1 MSDLLTVS
9 ETPESKEYWLQQGL
23 GKGLEATL
31 SAADA
36 LLVPEKDFREG
47 VKFVFH
53 QDTTTLFKYL
63 SSHLLGDISIEI
75 LSNDDEYLEISLHSS
90 SFRLGKIVVSYVAAP
105 LLVGLLTN
113 YLYDQMKAKPTDRV
127 EASLVVEDH
136 QCKSFQFSYQGEAKD
151 FGLLADKVGELA
163 RKCTAASGK
172 KIIDPKARK

>member
-1 MSDLLTVS
+1 MTNLLTVS

-23 GKGLEATL
+23 GKGLEETL

-63 SSHLLGDISIEI
+63 SSQLLGDVSIEI
-75 LSNDDEYLEISLHSS
+75 LSNDEEYLEISLHSS

-136 QCKSFQFSYQGEAKD
+136 QCRSFQFSFQGEAKD
-151 FGLLADKVGELA
+151 FGFLADKVGELA
-163 RKCTAASGK
+163 KKCTAAGGK
-172 KIIDPKARK
+172 KIITPKAQK